1 MKTFAYVV
9 RRVFAFG
16 TDWYISAV
24 LINLMTNAIGHFTS
38 GEYSVHIA
46 LAIASLLVAFL
57 YYVLVPLKV
66 WKGQTLM
73 MRAMHLKTVDIH
85 ENEISFPRRFLRFFV
100 GCLLIGGA
108 FYIPSV
114 NIRSVLMIMYPNE
127 AWKLFTLLINVLS
140 ALDLGFILLKWRDF
154 RLLHDLI
161 FQTKVIDLAA

>member
-73 MRAMHLKTVDIH
+73 MRAMHLKIVDIH
-85 ENEISFPRRFLRFFV
+85 GNEISFPRTFLRFF
-100 GCLLIGGA
+100 CW
-108 FYIPSV
+108 
-114 NIRSVLMIMYPNE
+114 M
-127 AWKLFTLLINVLS
+127 
-140 ALDLGFILLKWRDF
+140 FIDWWCILYSICK
-154 RLLHDLI
+154 HS
-161 FQTKVIDLAA
+161 KCIDAHVSK

>member
-73 MRAMHLKTVDIH
+73 MRAMHFEEGKRCI
-85 ENEISFPRRFLRFFV
+85 
-100 GCLLIGGA
+100 C
-108 FYIPSV
+108 
-114 NIRSVLMIMYPNE
+114 RSC
-127 AWKLFTLLINVLS
+127 AAQT
-140 ALDLGFILLKWRDF
+140 RDCC
-154 RLLHDLI
+154 
-161 FQTKVIDLAA
+161 AC

>member
-85 ENEISFPRRFLRFFV
+85 ENEISFPRTFLRS
-100 GCLLIGGA
+100 LLDV
-108 FYIPSV
+108 Y
-114 NIRSVLMIMYPNE
+114 
-127 AWKLFTLLINVLS
+127 
-140 ALDLGFILLKWRDF
+140 
-154 RLLHDLI
+154 
-161 FQTKVIDLAA
+161 

>member
-1 MKTFAYVV
+1 MKTFAYAV

-46 LAIASLLVAFL
+46 LAIASLLVAFV

-73 MRAMHLKTVDIH
+73 MRAMHLKTVDTKG
-85 ENEISFPRRFLRFFV
+85 NELSFQRTFLRFFI

-114 NIRSVLMIMYPNE
+114 NIRSVLMLIYPNE
-127 AWKLFTLLINVLS
+127 AWKLFALLINVLS
-140 ALDLGFILLKWRDF
+140 ALDLGFILLQWRDF

-161 FQTKVIDLAA
+161 FQTKVVDLVA